1 MPSTVKA
8 NNMKNADDM
17 KQDTYMKIETGV
29 LITGIKLKNL
39 SKKQNAYGENH
50 MFQVLGEKQ
59 MNDIFKLAEENMK
72 IPVWKYEENV
82 I

>member
-1 MPSTVKA
+1 
-8 NNMKNADDM
+8 
-17 KQDTYMKIETGV
+17 MKIETGM
-29 LITGIKLKNL
+29 LITGIKLKYL

-50 MFQVLGEKQ
+50 MFQVLDEKQ
-59 MNDIFKLAEENMK
+59 MTDILKLAEENMK

>member
-8 NNMKNADDM
+8 NNMKTNTDM
-17 KQDTYMKIETGV
+17 KLQTGI
-29 LITGIKLKNL
+29 LITGIKLKYL

-50 MFQVLGEKQ
+50 MFQVLDEKQ

-72 IPVWKYEENV
+72 KSGMEI
-82 I
+82 